1 MSSFFDNENLQVSY
15 VFQAFLSS
23 TLRNSTWRFAPEISY
38 TSRIFRN
45 QFAKGDGWSS
55 WDGDKARTKL
65 LCFSCEFHLACF
77 THQITGVSFISERRS
92 KKDIGG
98 FLSKQL
104 VPKKTRPDCF
114 PKLIPSAPDIPN
126 CGVDATT
133 VVVPAQ
139 HDMLN
144 LPPCHA
150 KGSLENVCPP
160 KKWRTSPSCLSNCN

>member
-1 MSSFFDNENLQVSY
+1 MK
-15 VFQAFLSS
+15 
-23 TLRNSTWRFAPEISY
+23 IC
-38 TSRIFRN
+38 
-45 QFAKGDGWSS
+45 S
-55 WDGDKARTKL
+55 WDL
-65 LCFSCEFHLACF
+65 LHITNIPQPIRQRRWMVILGWWQGEDEIALFQLWVSLGLL

-160 KKWRTSPSCLSNCN
+160 KNWRTFPSCLSNCN